1 MKNLYT
7 VKIPAKLIAVINWH
21 GIELQNK
28 SEVWN
33 WEYSLVKLDLSGDW
47 RLLLRVS
54 AECDDRA
61 FSRGCYPHCQDTV
74 AALLYTL
81 SQRIE
86 KIIGIRATKTYRETY
101 VRTQAN
107 VKETQNENI

>member
-1 MKNLYT
+1 MSILYT
-7 VKIPAKLIAVINWH
+7 VKIPAKLISVINWH

-28 SEVWN
+28 SEVWC
-33 WEYSLVKLDLSGDW
+33 WEYSLEKLILSGDW

-61 FSRGCYPHCQDTV
+61 FSRGCYPHCEDTV
-74 AALLYTL
+74 AALLYKL
-81 SQRIE
+81 GERIE

-107 VKETQNENI
+107 VKETPNEDI